1 MLRSITL
8 TAGQPQEFFEVGD
21 FFRVLTASQSLDVRF
36 YYQGAEV
43 ARAEGVGGGYA
54 ERFQAGRFDRI
65 QIQSATT
72 QDVQF
77 VMRLGNQVFY
87 DLPPFGNVNGSFGQ
101 SQNTVTNASAQLAA
115 ASVFRR
121 YLLIQNKSATGNL
134 FIVFGAG
141 PATTANGVRIAP
153 GGSYELTGFAPT
165 NAVQAIGD
173 IASNPDV
180 IVIEG

>member
-8 TAGQPQEFFEVGD
+8 TAGQPQEFYEVGD
-21 FFRVLTASQSLDVRF
+21 FFRVLTASQQLDVRF

-54 ERFQAGRFDRI
+54 ESFRAGRFDRV

-87 DLPPFGNVNGSFGQ
+87 DLPPFGNVNGTFGQ
-101 SQNTVTNASAQLAA
+101 SQKTVTNASAQLLAA
-115 ASVFRR
+115 NSFRR
-121 YLLIQNKSATGNL
+121 YLLIQNKDSTGSVYL
-134 FIVFGAG
+134 IFGAG

-173 IASNPDV
+173 IASNAN
-180 IVIEG
+180 IITIEG